1 MPEISPNGA
10 RKRPVFVWSSNEE
23 FRISFQ
29 QGSSHSTPEGRGR
42 CELLL
47 REIGGKIG
55 QLQQDI
61 AAQRAH
67 NEQLATRNRQMA
79 EEVRD
84 LKQGDSAIEERARS
98 ELGLISA
105 DENYYQVV
113 PQAVQAPPAEADP
126 VATSVAAVP
135 ARPQRSRMP

>member
-1 MPEISPNGA
+1 MKWLA
-10 RKRPVFVWSSNEE
+10 AA
-23 FRISFQ
+23 
-29 QGSSHSTPEGRGR
+29 
-42 CELLL
+42 LLL
-47 REIGGKIG
+47 VILGTQYRLWLSDSGVREIG

-67 NEQLATRNRQMA
+67 NEQLATHNRQMA

-84 LKQGDSAIEERARS
+84 LKQGDAAIEERARS

-113 PQAVQAPPAEADP
+113 PQTVQGPAAEVDP
-126 VATSVAAVP
+126 VTTSVAAVP